1 MTDLKDLK
9 KEVAKKESTDE
20 KEVEAV
26 VTEAPVQEEAIERKP
41 EIDDLGRA
49 YATGKKKKWATARV
63 WIKAGSGKIEINGKE
78 LNSYFARKTLQMI
91 VNRPAEVAGVVGQF
105 DIKATVKGGGL
116 SGQAHAVK
124 HGIAVALN
132 RFNPDLRGALKAEGL
147 LTRDARINERHK
159 YGLHKS
165 RRAKQWAKR

>member
-9 KEVAKKESTDE
+9 KEVAEKAEVAVE
-20 KEVEAV
+20 AKEVEATV
-26 VTEAPVQEEAIERKP
+26 SEAPVQEERKP
-41 EIDDLGRA
+41 QIDDLGRA

-91 VNRPAEVAGVVGQF
+91 VNHPIKIAGVAGQF
-105 DIKATVKGGGL
+105 DVRTTVKGGGL

-132 RFNPDLRGALKAEGL
+132 RFDPSLRPALKAEGL

>member
-1 MTDLKDLK
+1 MTELKDLK
-9 KEVAKKESTDE
+9 QAVKTDE
-20 KEVEAV
+20 VVAT
-26 VTEAPVQEEAIERKP
+26 VTEAPVERKA
-41 EIDDLGRA
+41 EKDDLGRA

-63 WIKAGSGKIEINGKE
+63 WVKPGTGKVEINGKE

-91 VNRPAEVAGVVGQF
+91 VNHPFKVAKVEGQF
-105 DIKATVKGGGL
+105 DVKATVKGGGL

-124 HGIAVALN
+124 HGISVALN
-132 RFNPDLRGALKAEGL
+132 RFDPTLRAPLKAEGL

-165 RRAKQWAKR
+165 RRGKQWAKR

>member
-9 KEVAKKESTDE
+9 Q
-20 KEVEAV
+20 EVEATA
-26 VTEAPVQEEAIERKP
+26 TEAPVERKAQ
-41 EIDDLGRA
+41 IDNLGRA

-63 WIKAGSGKIEINGKE
+63 WVKAGTGKVEINGKE
-78 LNSYFARKTLQMI
+78 LPAYFARKTLQMI
-91 VNRPAEVAGVVGQF
+91 VNHPFVVAGVEGQF
-105 DIKATVKGGGL
+105 DVKATVKGGGL

-132 RFNPDLRGALKAEGL
+132 RFDPALRAALKKEGL

>member
-1 MTDLKDLK
+1 LKQ
-9 KEVAKKESTDE
+9 
-20 KEVEAV
+20 EVEATA
-26 VTEAPVQEEAIERKP
+26 TEAPVERKAQ
-41 EIDDLGRA
+41 IDDLGRA

-63 WIKAGSGKIEINGKE
+63 WVKAGTGKVEINGKE
-78 LNSYFARKTLQMI
+78 LPAYFARKTLQMI
-91 VNRPAEVAGVVGQF
+91 VNHPFVVAGVEGQF
-105 DIKATVKGGGL
+105 DVKATVKGGGL

-132 RFNPDLRGALKAEGL
+132 RFDPALRAALKKEGL

>member
-9 KEVAKKESTDE
+9 KEVAAKKVSVKEIV
-20 KEVEAV
+20 EVEAI
-26 VTEAPVQEEAIERKP
+26 VTEAPVERKP

-63 WIKAGSGKIEINGKE
+63 WIKAGTGKVEINGKE
-78 LNSYFARKTLQMI
+78 LNAYFARKTLQML
-91 VNRPAEVAGVVGQF
+91 VNHPFVIAGVVGQF
-105 DIKATVKGGGL
+105 DVKATVKSGGL
-116 SGQAHAVK
+116 SGQAHAIK
-124 HGIAVALN
+124 HGIAVALQ
-132 RFNPDLRGALKAEGL
+132 RFDPALRGALKAEGL

>member
-9 KEVAKKESTDE
+9 Q
-20 KEVEAV
+20 EVEATA
-26 VTEAPVQEEAIERKP
+26 TEAPVERKAQ
-41 EIDDLGRA
+41 IDDLGRA

-63 WIKAGSGKIEINGKE
+63 WVKAGTGKVEINGKE
-78 LNSYFARKTLQMI
+78 LPAYFARKTLQMI
-91 VNRPAEVAGVVGQF
+91 VNHPFVVAGVEGQF
-105 DIKATVKGGGL
+105 DVKATVKGGGL

-132 RFNPDLRGALKAEGL
+132 RFDPALRAALKKEGL

>member
-9 KEVAKKESTDE
+9 KEVAEKPATTEKPAEEVAE
-20 KEVEAV
+20 KEVEAI
-26 VTEAPVQEEAIERKP
+26 VTEAPVERKP
-41 EIDDLGRA
+41 EIDDKGRA

-91 VNRPAEVAGVVGQF
+91 VNHPFNIASVAGQF
-105 DIKATVKGGGL
+105 DVRATVKGGGL

-124 HGIAVALN
+124 HGIAVA
-132 RFNPDLRGALKAEGL
+132 
-147 LTRDARINERHK
+147 
-159 YGLHKS
+159 
-165 RRAKQWAKR
+165 

>member
-9 KEVAKKESTDE
+9 KEVATKQVSE
-20 KEVEAV
+20 KEIVEV
-26 VTEAPVQEEAIERKP
+26 EVTVDEAPIVRKP

-63 WIKAGSGKIEINGKE
+63 WIKHGSGKVVINGKE
-78 LNSYFARKTLQMI
+78 LPAYFARKTLQML
-91 VNRPAEVAGVVGQF
+91 VNHPFVIAGVEGQF
-105 DIKATVKGGGL
+105 DVTATVKGGGL

-132 RFNPDLRGALKAEGL
+132 RFDPLLRPALKAEGL